1 MTLKIC
7 ACLGKCSN
15 SGLFP
20 GTGADERDL
29 AVCAGRRAALRR
41 FLLAGVGFFRAPS
54 ISLVVH
60 TSTGRSGGGRSRTGP
75 VYFRVWLRFLA
86 VPLTCLLS
94 STIFSSRVMC
104 GQEPPCE
111 RCLCSAEGQQPPAPV
126 PSRDTHVQRSS
137 LGTVAM
143 VTDLVTANS
152 TN

>member
-1 MTLKIC
+1 MC
-7 ACLGKCSN
+7 GE
-15 SGLFP
+15 
-20 GTGADERDL
+20 TGSSPS
-29 AVCAGRRAALRR
+29 
-41 FLLAGVGFFRAPS
+41 LLAGRGWVFQSTQHLSGCSHIHRA
-54 ISLVVH
+54 VW
-60 TSTGRSGGGRSRTGP
+60 GGRSRTGP

>member
-1 MTLKIC
+1 MLVWGNALTLDFFQAPEQMREIWLC
-7 ACLGKCSN
+7 VRGDGQLSVTSCWQGLGFSEHPASLCLFTHPRG
-15 SGLFP
+15 GL
-20 GTGADERDL
+20 
-29 AVCAGRRAALRR
+29 
-41 FLLAGVGFFRAPS
+41 
-54 ISLVVH
+54 
-60 TSTGRSGGGRSRTGP
+60 GGRSRTGP
-75 VYFRVWLRFLA
+75 VYSRMWLRFLA

-126 PSRDTHVQRSS
+126 PSSDTHVQRSS